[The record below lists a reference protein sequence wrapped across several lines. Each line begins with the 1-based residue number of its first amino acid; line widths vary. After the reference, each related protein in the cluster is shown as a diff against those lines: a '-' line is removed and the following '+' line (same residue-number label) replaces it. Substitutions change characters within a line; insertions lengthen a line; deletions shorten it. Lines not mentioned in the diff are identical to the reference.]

1 MLNRKLFRPEGEMKI
16 TVFMRCMYLRNIGMR
31 IMGMRRIFGF
41 ALLTLVAAA
50 QDRPAITA
58 QPNTVYVGADGKYEA
73 APDTALVQFNI
84 SAQEDTPQAA
94 YGRAS
99 RASEQIRQILR
110 SNGIDPKTAEIGF
123 FSLQPVYDYRTPKR
137 KLVGYRAD
145 SSVSLKLKDF
155 AKMGPI
161 LQQLAAIDVTENQS
175 VNYTL
180 DNIDAAK
187 LKAVED
193 AFQRARAE
201 GASLAQAANRN
212 LAELSYA
219 SVDTA
224 EQVRVV
230 QPMAMR
236 AMMGANV
243 AAQQA
248 PTAEFTPQKVIVTAH
263 VNAMFM
269 LK

>member
-1 MLNRKLFRPEGEMKI
+1 MKI
-16 TVFMRCMYLRNIGMR
+16 TVIMRCMYLRNIGMR

-58 QPNTVYVGADGKYEA
+58 QPNIVYVGADGKYEA

-94 YGRAS
+94 YVRAS

-123 FSLQPVYDYRTPKR
+123 FSPQPVYDYRTPKR

-248 PTAEFTPQKVIVTAH
+248 PTVEFTPQKVIVTAH

>member
-1 MLNRKLFRPEGEMKI
+1 MKI
-16 TVFMRCMYLRNIGMR
+16 TLIMRCMYLRNIGVR

-73 APDTALVQFNI
+73 APDTALEQFNI

-137 KLVGYRAD
+137 KLVKALLWPRPLIGTWL
-145 SSVSLKLKDF
+145 SSP
-155 AKMGPI
+155 MPQWI
-161 LQQLAAIDVTENQS
+161 P
-175 VNYTL
+175 
-180 DNIDAAK
+180 
-187 LKAVED
+187 
-193 AFQRARAE
+193 R
-201 GASLAQAANRN
+201 NRS
-212 LAELSYA
+212 EWS
-219 SVDTA
+219 S
-224 EQVRVV
+224 
-230 QPMAMR
+230 PWPC
-236 AMMGANV
+236 
-243 AAQQA
+243 A
-248 PTAEFTPQKVIVTAH
+248 P
-263 VNAMFM
+263 
-269 LK
+269 